1 MSIRRTPFVLAAA
14 AAAAWFGLVSGA
26 GAAAVP
32 EPAAA
37 AAAGPGSAPA
47 PPAEAAA
54 PISEAA
60 WWRERV
66 QTLTHDIARGQSV
79 REDADTLYP
88 QLSEVLEKRSE
99 QLEEALHWARSP
111 NDRLESLLD
120 SRIFLQAKGESPP
133 EAETPEP
140 RTVAFAPIVTV
151 ADLHAEVK
159 ELYDA
164 RITLLASVTPQLRA
178 KVTGTFLDGVR
189 ELGVELRHIALQFR
203 FSRVKLNDVA
213 RQLLERAKQVPL
225 HVLGRVIQLVV
236 VIALF
241 RWWRRWA
248 REGLPRLRA
257 RVLEIRPRRREL
269 VKLARSLWYLD
280 RVRAPLEWL
289 VIFVAVFAILDI
301 RGFGIKIFH
310 VTGQIL
316 TSWVLLSWFAVSLI
330 NAVADRGVSGIGR
343 DTSGLRLRS
352 LRLIAVWLVLLGLGL
367 DLAETYAGK
376 GTLYEWVWMA
386 FWVLMVPVAL
396 LLLTWWRP
404 EVKRRLSEEVR
415 NPAWIER
422 MLNEGGEKGTYKLA
436 AMGGAY
442 LSALAV
448 ERRLLQGLTEVESG
462 RRFLAQFLRREA
474 QRQQER
480 EGFVEGR
487 PISPE
492 LRSRLLKSTG
502 SVFETFARPQFNAL
516 MRLAERG
523 LGGAAMVVAD
533 RGGGKSVF
541 LRRLVSKFGEGS
553 MLVNC
558 PIEGY
563 AALESRFREAVGLE
577 GESSTEALPQRLADM
592 GTKLICIDN
601 LHRLCRPELGGQA
614 QLESLSKF
622 FRRSPSGILWV
633 LGVDRVAWRYI
644 SRVHART
651 SLLEEVVELPTWS
664 EEQLGELL
672 KLRCAD
678 AGITPQYGRYIPS
691 RYLDEAGQ
699 RSVEEMRRASLMRIL
714 WSAADGNPGATLR
727 LWVDSLSVNDDGE
740 IVANL
745 PQEPD
750 TSQLDQL
757 NPTALLVLRV
767 IAQIEFATGEEIAR
781 SLRLSTQDIDQ
792 MLRIMLLRGWIDQAD
807 GRYRITG
814 RWFRVIT
821 RTLTR
826 RNLLAR

>member
-1 MSIRRTPFVLAAA
+1 MSIRRTPFVLAVVAT
-14 AAAAWFGLVSGA
+14 AAWFGLGSGA
-26 GAAAVP
+26 GAAPVP
-32 EPAAA
+32 APAAGA
-37 AAAGPGSAPA
+37 ALEPEGTPA
-47 PPAEAAA
+47 TQAQPVA
-54 PISEAA
+54 PISESA
-60 WWRERV
+60 WWAQRV
-66 QTLTHDIARGQSV
+66 QTLTDDIARGQSE
-79 REDADTLYP
+79 RKEADGLYP
-88 QLSEVLEKRSE
+88 QLSKVLDERSE
-99 QLEEALHWARSP
+99 QLEEVLHWARSP
-111 NDRLESLLD
+111 DDRLESLLD
-120 SRIFLQAKGESPP
+120 SRIFLEAKDEPQPQAEPP
-133 EAETPEP
+133 EPHKL
-140 RTVAFAPIVTV
+140 AFMPIVTV
-151 ADLHAEVK
+151 GDLHAQVK

-164 RITLLASVTPQLRA
+164 RIKLLASVTPQKWA
-178 KVTGTFLDGVR
+178 KVTGTYLDGVH

-203 FSRVKLNDVA
+203 FSAVKLNDVA
-213 RQLLERAKQVPL
+213 GQLLERGKQIPL
-225 HVLGRVIQLVV
+225 HALGRLVQLII

-269 VKLARSLWYLD
+269 VKLARFLWYLD

-289 VIFVAVFAILDI
+289 VILVAVFAIVDI

-310 VTGQIL
+310 VTGQIF
-316 TSWVLLSWFAVSLI
+316 TSWLLLSWFAVVLI
-330 NAVADRGVSGIGR
+330 NAFADRGVSGIGR

-352 LRLIAVWLVLLGLGL
+352 LRLIAVWVVLLGLGL
-367 DLAETYAGK
+367 DLAGTYAGQ

-386 FWVLMVPVAL
+386 FWVLMVPVVL

-415 NPAWIER
+415 NPAWVER
-422 MLNEGGEKGTYKLA
+422 MLSAGGEKGTYKLA
-436 AMGGAY
+436 AVGGAY

-448 ERRLLQGLTEVESG
+448 ERRLLQGLSEVESG

-480 EGFVEGR
+480 EGVVEGR
-487 PISPE
+487 PIPPE
-492 LRSRLLKSTG
+492 LRSRLLKGTG

-516 MRLAERG
+516 MRLAERD

-533 RGGGKSVF
+533 RGGGKSMF

-553 MLVNC
+553 VLVNC
-558 PIEGY
+558 PIERY
-563 AALESRFREAVGLE
+563 AGLQSRFREALSLE
-577 GESSTEALPQRLADM
+577 GDLSTEALSQRLGEL

-601 LHRLCRPELGGQA
+601 MHRLCRPELGGQA
-614 QLESLSKF
+614 ELESLSKL
-622 FRRSPSGILWV
+622 FRQSPSGILWV

-651 SLLEEVVELPTWS
+651 SLLEQVVELPTCT

-699 RSVEEMRRASLMRIL
+699 RSVEEMRRSSLMRIL
-714 WSAADGNPGATLR
+714 WSAADGNPGAALR
-727 LWVDSLSVNDDGE
+727 LWVDSLSVNDEGE
-740 IVANL
+740 IVVNL

-750 TSQLDQL
+750 TSQLDQA

-767 IAQIEFATGEEIAR
+767 IAQIEFATAEEITR
-781 SLRLSTQDIDQ
+781 SLRLSKDDIDQ
-792 MLRIMLLRGWIDQAD
+792 MLRIMLLRGWIDQAG

-814 RWFRVIT
+814 RWFRVIS
-821 RTLTR
+821 RILTR
-826 RNLLAR
+826 RNLLSR